1 MTRSEL
7 IALVRAHRLA
17 VEATSHADGG
27 PQAAV
32 VGIAITDDCEIVFDT
47 VTTSRKYQNLRRDPR
62 CALVVWQGEQTVQIE
77 GVADF
82 PEGDELERV
91 RACYLAAF
99 PEGRERMQWP
109 DIVYVRVRPR
119 WARVSDF
126 AATPPRITE
135 LAL

>member
-7 IALVRAHRLA
+7 IALVRAHRFA
-17 VEATSHADGG
+17 VEATSHVDGG

-77 GVADF
+77 GVADV

-119 WARVSDF
+119 WARASDF